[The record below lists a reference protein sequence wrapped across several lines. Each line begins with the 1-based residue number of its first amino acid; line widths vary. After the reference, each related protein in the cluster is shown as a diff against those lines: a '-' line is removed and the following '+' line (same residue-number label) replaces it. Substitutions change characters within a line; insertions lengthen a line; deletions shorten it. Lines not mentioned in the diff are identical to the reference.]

1 MQPMQLRRGYFITIE
16 GVEGAGKSTAA
27 KFLEKF
33 LETSGVE
40 FVITREPGGTEI
52 AEKIRKILLDH
63 HQETMHPDTELLLY
77 FAGRAQHFNKFILPA
92 LQMGKWVICDR
103 FTDASYA
110 YQGGGR
116 NIDARRIALLEQF
129 VQGDLRPDLTLLM
142 DVDVSVGLE
151 RVRKTRELD
160 RFEVEKEEFFR
171 RVRDCYLDRVRKEP
185 QRFRVVDA
193 NQPPANVNQQL
204 AQIMSEIMVRY

>member
-1 MQPMQLRRGYFITIE
+1 MQLRRGYFITIE